1 MQEVTILLPALN
13 EAQAIGKTIDEIK
26 NYGYFNILVVD
37 NGSTDHTQAMA
48 LERMVK
54 VKEEARKGKGYAV
67 KNGLEYLATPFVI
80 MMDSD
85 YTYPA
90 KYIKEICELLKDYDV
105 VMAERHIRL
114 DNSMHLTN
122 LFGNRLLSLFG
133 SILFWHWSSDICTGM
148 WGFRMEAIEKF
159 NITSPHFTLEAD
171 LFVNAV
177 KNKCAIA
184 RMPIQYRSRL
194 HGSQSHLTIWHG
206 LEIGWFLIKKRLG
219 IV

>member
-1 MQEVTILLPALN
+1 MHEVTILLPALN
-13 EAQAIGKTIDEIK
+13 EAQAIGKTIEEIK
-26 NYGYFNILVVD
+26 DYGYFNILVID
-37 NGSTDHTQAMA
+37 NGSTDGTADMA
-48 LERMVK
+48 LQRMVQ
-54 VKEEARKGKGYAV
+54 VKREQASGKGYAV
-67 KNGLEYLATPFVI
+67 KRGLECLATPYVI

-105 VMAERHIRL
+105 VIAERHIRL
-114 DNSMHLTN
+114 DNSMRLTN
-122 LFGNRLLSLFG
+122 LLGNRLLSLLG
-133 SILFWHWSSDICTGM
+133 SILFWFWSSDICTGM

-171 LFVNAV
+171 FFANAR
-177 KNKCAIA
+177 KYKCKIA
-184 RMPIQYRSRL
+184 RIPIQYRSRL
-194 HGSQSHLTIWHG
+194 GGSRSHLNIGHG

>member
-26 NYGYFNILVVD
+26 DYGYCNILVVD
-37 NGSTDHTQAMA
+37 NGSTDHTQQMA
-48 LERMVK
+48 LERMVQ
-54 VKEEARKGKGYAV
+54 VKEEVRKGKGYAV

-105 VMAERHIRL
+105 VIAERHIRL
-114 DNSMHLTN
+114 DNSMTLTN
-122 LFGNRLLSLFG
+122 LLGNRLLSLLG

-171 LFVNAV
+171 LFTNAR
-177 KNKCAIA
+177 KHGCKIA

-194 HGSQSHLTIWHG
+194 HGSRSHLNIGHG
-206 LEIGWFLIKKRLG
+206 LEIGWFLIKRRLG
-219 IV
+219 MV